1 MTEDSRGPV
10 EGTERDDLAP
20 GQGDGRQDASGSGS
34 AAGAAAERANGR
46 GGVGVDDSPS
56 PGDRPVA
63 GRAARPAS
71 APPETLTDHDPEQPT
86 DTVPGG
92 DAGSEPSAAGAEP
105 GRADAPAAT
114 SGPLPTMTDG
124 DQGGFAPPDSA
135 GGASDEPSY
144 GGPAQPAQG
153 GALRD
158 AYAASNQEPY
168 GGPTPGAPASGQ
180 EPYATPAAGGQE
192 PYRTPGAPGAGG
204 QEPYAAQQ
212 EPLEDGRARPAFA
225 PHEQDPRSAGVAGQ
239 YGWGGQASPQP
250 PPPGAR
256 PPMGGPPPAP
266 GAPRPMPHPP
276 GAPGGPAP
284 AGPAAGGPG
293 GTMPGG
299 PGGPGAFGQPPGG
312 PNWAPVPS
320 PPSAGRGGPGLGAL
334 ALIGL
339 LIALVAGGF
348 GAGIVALGTSD
359 GNGDGSK
366 VSFSSGNDNA
376 PVQNRPP
383 DSVAGVAQRVLPSVV
398 MIRVSGAN
406 GEDAAGTGFIV
417 SGGYI
422 ITNNHVVSG
431 LGAGSSI
438 RVVFN
443 DKSSLPATVKGTDPS
458 SDVAVIKPSGSHALP
473 PLALG
478 DSNKLA
484 VGDPVIAIGSPL
496 GLQGSVTT
504 GIVSSLNRAVPTRGE
519 GGGESTVMN
528 AIQTDAAINPG
539 NSGGPLVDA
548 KGRVIGMNTAILTG
562 GSDQQGSIGLGF
574 AIPVNQASRVAEEI
588 INTGTVKQ
596 AKLGVLPDPQW
607 QGGGA
612 KIMTQAQQGT
622 APVTKGGAADRAGL
636 KPGDVIT
643 KVDGRPI
650 ENASDLIATIRSR
663 APGNV
668 IKVSYLPGGK
678 GQEKTVD
685 VTLTAG

>member
-10 EGTERDDLAP
+10 EGTERDELAP
-20 GQGDGRQDASGSGS
+20 GQGDGRPDASGSGS
-34 AAGAAAERANGR
+34 AAGAAAERVNGR
-46 GGVGVDDSPS
+46 GAVGVDDSPS

-63 GRAARPAS
+63 GRAARSAS
-71 APPETLTDHDPEQPT
+71 APPETLTDHDPERPADAET
-86 DTVPGG
+86 DTPPSG
-92 DAGSEPSAAGAEP
+92 DAGSEPFAAGSET
-105 GRADAPAAT
+105 GRADAPA
-114 SGPLPTMTDG
+114 GPLPTMTDS
-124 DQGGFAPPDSA
+124 DQAAGFAAPDSV

-144 GGPAQPAQG
+144 GGPAQPAPG
-153 GALRD
+153 GVQQD

-168 GGPTPGAPASGQ
+168 GPPAAGGQ
-180 EPYATPAAGGQE
+180 EPYGTPGMGGQE
-192 PYRTPGAPGAGG
+192 PYRTPGAGG
-204 QEPYAAQQ
+204 QDPYAAAHDAS
-212 EPLEDGRARPAFA
+212 LEDGRARPAFA
-225 PHEQDPRSAGVAGQ
+225 PHDQDPRSAGVAGQ

-266 GAPRPMPHPP
+266 GAPRPLPHAP

-284 AGPAAGGPG
+284 AAGGPG
-293 GTMPGG
+293 GTVPGA

-312 PNWAPVPS
+312 PNWAPVPA
-320 PPSAGRGGPGLGAL
+320 PPSAGRGGPGLGVL

-359 GNGDGSK
+359 DNGGGSS
-366 VSFSSGNDNA
+366 VNLGSGNDNA

-398 MIRVSGAN
+398 MIRVSGPN

-417 SGGYI
+417 NDGYI

-431 LGAGSSI
+431 LGAGASI

-478 DSNKLA
+478 DSDKLA

-519 GGGESTVMN
+519 GGGDSTVMN

-562 GSDQQGSIGLGF
+562 GADQQGSIGLGF
-574 AIPVNQASRVAEEI
+574 AIPVNQAKRVAEDI

-612 KIMTQAQQGT
+612 KIMAQPVQGT
-622 APVTKGGAADRAGL
+622 APITKGGPADRAGI
-636 KPGDVIT
+636 KAGDVIT

-650 ENASDLIATIRSR
+650 ENASDLIATIRSK

-668 IKVSYLPGGK
+668 IKVTYLPGGK

-685 VTLTAG
+685 VTLAAG